1 MARSRGT
8 LVRGGFLTLD
18 AHFGIIDSEFHLDQL
33 KLHFEKRAFI
43 ALASPQPV
51 PHKEPRY

>member
-33 KLHFEKRAFI
+33 KLHFEKRDFI